1 MKEELH
7 LKQRFSLRE
16 RIEFWA
22 EGVRDQAS
30 LLPRGRQQEALLKKA
45 RRAEAASRLDAWLTS
60 RGLQAPD

>member
-1 MKEELH
+1 MKEQPR

-30 LLPRGRQQEALLKKA
+30 LLPPGRQQEALLKKA
-45 RRAEAASRLDAWLTS
+45 RTAEAASCLDAWLTS
-60 RGLQAPD
+60 RGLQPPD